1 MNIFVDVQGTLLTED
16 SDPRP
21 HVREFFLKLSDMG
34 HHVYLWSIAGDGYA
48 AHAARVL
55 GVDDVVRGCFGKR
68 SVPEDITVDFVVDDQ
83 PSWVEEHS
91 GFLVKAYVG
100 DPCDQE
106 LLGVVE
112 AVEALELHKDDRH
125 V

>member
-1 MNIFVDVQGTLLTED
+1 MDIFLDVQGTLLTED
-16 SDPRP
+16 SDRRP

-34 HHVYLWSIAGDGYA
+34 HHVYLWSTAGDGYA

-83 PSWVEEHS
+83 PSWVEGHGGLLMNSQDGEP
-91 GFLVKAYVG
+91 G
-100 DPCDQE
+100 DQE
-106 LLGVVE
+106 
-112 AVEALELHKDDRH
+112 
-125 V
+125 

>member
-48 AHAARVL
+48 AQPQGSL
-55 GVDDVVRGCFGKR
+55 G
-68 SVPEDITVDFVVDDQ
+68 
-83 PSWVEEHS
+83 
-91 GFLVKAYVG
+91 
-100 DPCDQE
+100 
-106 LLGVVE
+106 
-112 AVEALELHKDDRH
+112 
-125 V
+125 